1 MQAFDV
7 ILFIYE
13 WQWSELWNPGR
24 KENPGSPKELPS
36 DNDLNRLAEF
46 YKIMGDP
53 TRLKIL
59 ITLEKGEFCA
69 SDVANVVGMSRSAI
83 SHQFKALKAAKL
95 VKSRKEGKTVFYSL
109 DDSHIHSVLHV
120 AFEHILEED

>member
-1 MQAFDV
+1 MNDNDLNYETLDEKR
-7 ILFIYE
+7 ILE
-13 WQWSELWNPGR
+13 VQ
-24 KENPGSPKELPS
+24 KELPS

-95 VKSRKEGKTVFYSL
+95 VKSRREGKTVFYSL